1 MKKLLILAFCLAP
14 CALLPGCATPPVPI
28 PANAGKLANDCLPE
42 AIEMVKGLQDAG
54 IKSEIVRMGFQHT
67 GMITPAASQSIVTDG
82 ATYFNAV
89 FSTYGGEFS
98 WIPAAVCTVTAVAD
112 LAQ

>member
-1 MKKLLILAFCLAP
+1 MTKQDISSRATLEAQHNFVIA
-14 CALLPGCATPPVPI
+14 ALL
-28 PANAGKLANDCLPE
+28 NDE
-42 AIEMVKGLQDAG
+42 VGAVSGEFM
-54 IKSEIVRMGFQHT
+54 
-67 GMITPAASQSIVTDG
+67 TDG

-89 FSTYGGEFS
+89 FSLYGGEFS

>member
-1 MKKLLILAFCLAP
+1 MMTLTLKTTGDTYWDRVA
-14 CALLPGCATPPVPI
+14 ALL
-28 PANAGKLANDCLPE
+28 NDE
-42 AIEMVKGLQDAG
+42 VGAVSGE
-54 IKSEIVRMGFQHT
+54 F
-67 GMITPAASQSIVTDG
+67 VTDG

-89 FSTYGGEFS
+89 FSLYGGEFS